1 MCFQLSD
8 FASACVAFRR
18 SEGGSRDS
26 GEIRRSVEHEN
37 MRGFCNDAATF
48 KFVLLPSVA
57 DHCGDDRH
65 LLTDIQSINIHLL
78 IKFTHASFFLTS
90 FFHSFIYFLSYY
102 SF

>member
-1 MCFQLSD
+1 MIQAKFD
-8 FASACVAFRR
+8 AAWNMKICV
-18 SEGGSRDS
+18 G
-26 GEIRRSVEHEN
+26 
-37 MRGFCNDAATF
+37 GFCNDAATF

-57 DHCGDDRH
+57 DHCGDDRN

-78 IKFTHASFFLTS
+78 IKFAHASFFLTS